1 MSLNRRPPALV
12 PVAALALLCAVA
24 GPGHAAEPTPD
35 PAQTLRRL
43 QDEHQA
49 LQARQPALEEAAAQA
64 AELVG
69 RNAQLQRQVQTLQA
83 QVDDLREEAAQLRR
97 QDRRRWFLTGA
108 GVMAGGVVLGL
119 ILPLLRPRRRRGYGG
134 FR

>member
-1 MSLNRRPPALV
+1 MSLNRRLPALAL
-12 PVAALALLCAVA
+12 VAGLTLLCAVA
-24 GPGHAAEPTPD
+24 GPSRAAEPTPD
-35 PAQTLRRL
+35 PAQALREL
-43 QDEHQA
+43 QREHEA
-49 LQARQPALEEAAAQA
+49 LMARQPALEEASAQA

-69 RNAQLQRQVQTLQA
+69 QNAQLQQQVQALQA
-83 QVDDLREEAAQLRR
+83 QVDGLRDEAAQLRR

-108 GVMAGGVVLGL
+108 GVLAGGIVLGL

>member
-1 MSLNRRPPALV
+1 MSLNRRLPALV

-24 GPGHAAEPTPD
+24 GPGRAAESTPD
-35 PAQTLRRL
+35 PAQALR
-43 QDEHQA
+43 A
-49 LQARQPALEEAAAQA
+49 LQREHDALLARQPALEAAAARA
-64 AELVG
+64 AELVDQ
-69 RNAQLQRQVQTLQA
+69 NTQLQRQVQDLQM
-83 QVDDLREEAAQLRR
+83 QVAGLRDEAAQLRR

-108 GVMAGGVVLGL
+108 GVLAGGIVLGL

>member
-1 MSLNRRPPALV
+1 M
-12 PVAALALLCAVA
+12 
-24 GPGHAAEPTPD
+24 
-35 PAQTLRRL
+35 
-43 QDEHQA
+43 
-49 LQARQPALEEAAAQA
+49 ARQPALEEASAQA

-69 RNAQLQRQVQTLQA
+69 QNAQLQQQVQALQA
-83 QVDDLREEAAQLRR
+83 QVDGLRDEAAQLRR

-108 GVMAGGVVLGL
+108 GVLAGGIVLGL